1 MLLLTLFSDFSWL
14 LERKCKL
21 PSTPFCWPLWPHLTP
36 LLCALS
42 RHQGFFCAS
51 HRTFLSFWN
60 NLKAFHMA
68 IFFLFQD
75 LSSDVTFM
83 ESLSLYMLSQ
93 SSYIPQP
100 LSQESVLI
108 SVLINFCINWLNCL
122 IFFSLLTMCRD
133 SLHSLCHCITTTYQE
148 CSLKVHS
155 VHCLNLCKKTW
166 MRTEKSEGWVR
177 AEGFRVIFVFS
188 RQFFL
193 N

>member
-60 NLKAFHMA
+60 HLKAFHMA

-122 IFFSLLTMCRD
+122 IFFFFSHNVQGLTSFSLPLYHHHLPGMLSESAQC
-133 SLHSLCHCITTTYQE
+133 TY
-148 CSLKVHS
+148 
-155 VHCLNLCKKTW
+155 T
-166 MRTEKSEGWVR
+166 
-177 AEGFRVIFVFS
+177 A
-188 RQFFL
+188 
-193 N
+193 

>member
-122 IFFSLLTMCRD
+122 IFFFSSHNVQGLTSFSLPLYHHHLPGMLSESAQCT
-133 SLHSLCHCITTTYQE
+133 L
-148 CSLKVHS
+148 LKPVQKN
-155 VHCLNLCKKTW
+155 LNEN
-166 MRTEKSEGWVR
+166 REKWRLG
-177 AEGFRVIFVFS
+177 
-188 RQFFL
+188 
-193 N
+193 